1 MDKVLYNWLEK
12 QFYHDNHKSYHK
24 YLKEW
29 IDNITDSQIQYF
41 EKQRINVLTGA
52 MIQH

>member
-1 MDKVLYNWLEK
+1 MIITRGI
-12 QFYHDNHKSYHK
+12 HK
-24 YLKEW
+24 YFKEW
-29 IDNITDSQIQYF
+29 IDNVTDSQIQYF